1 MGKTG
6 DLFKKIGD
14 TKGIFHVKM
23 CTVKDRHGKDIRE
36 AEEIKNTWEEDTE
49 ELYKKGL
56 NDMDNH
62 DGLVTQL
69 ESEIL
74 ECEGKWALW
83 SVTSVMSDSLRPHGL
98 WPTRL
103 LCPWDS
109 PGKNTGVG
117 CHFLLQ

>member
-1 MGKTG
+1 MNNE
-6 DLFKKIGD
+6 KKQ
-14 TKGIFHVKM
+14 KQQQQQQQN
-23 CTVKDRHGKDIRE
+23 GKDWRSFQENWRHQGNISCTDVHSQGQDGKDLRE

-103 LCPWDS
+103 LCP
-109 PGKNTGVG
+109 
-117 CHFLLQ
+117 